1 MATIQIPLIY
11 DELLD
16 FLLERATP
24 EEILAFKASE
34 KAEERAEYLLDGNN
48 AGILSPEE
56 RIELQQMT
64 YFDRKISVLK
74 AQAAVTAKRKAS

>member
-1 MATIQIPLIY
+1 MAAQVPLIY

-16 FLLERATP
+16 FLVERATP

-48 AGILSPEE
+48 AGMLRPEE
-56 RIELQQMT
+56 KLELEQML
-64 YFDRKISVLK
+64 YFDRKISILK
-74 AQAAVTAKRKAS
+74 ARAAADLTRS

>member
-48 AGILSPEE
+48 AGTLSPEE

-74 AQAAVTAKRKAS
+74 AQAAVALKRS